1 MLRKRFAFIGFV
13 GASLAVAIVAGAQA
27 QTTTGPAAPNRT
39 ASRAQLVQAMEQ
51 NCYSTHANDDPSI
64 KGQCSCYAK
73 TFVDSLTPGEIAVPK
88 PSAEINR
95 KLADARRR
103 CNVAPR

>member
-1 MLRKRFAFIGFV
+1 MLRRRFAFIGHLGVVFAV
-13 GASLAVAIVAGAQA
+13 GVLAGAQA
-27 QTTTGPAAPNRT
+27 QTTSPIAPNRT
-39 ASRAQLVQAMEQ
+39 PSRAQLVQVMEQ
-51 NCYSTHANDDPSI
+51 NCFSTHTNDDPSI

-73 TFVDSLTPGEIAVPK
+73 AFVESLTPGEIAVPK

-103 CNVAPR
+103 CNIAPR

>member
-1 MLRKRFAFIGFV
+1 MTSARL
-13 GASLAVAIVAGAQA
+13 AGALFLA
-27 QTTTGPAAPNRT
+27 ACTVVAAAPSAKAANQPP
-39 ASRAQLVQAMEQ
+39 SRAALTKAMEE

-95 KLADARRR
+95 KLTDARRR
-103 CNVAPR
+103 CNIGPR